1 MNMKKYTAD
10 TMVEAMKKVRTDFG
24 DDAIILSSKVVHSKG
39 FLGFFQK
46 KSVEVVAGYDP
57 PQQQQEMAYDP
68 IQHTPKQVDNS
79 TLELK
84 NEMAEMKK
92 LLKNIQIPSAISHYP
107 DEMQPLLTTFTETGL
122 VGTFYNRNCRRDL
135 Q

>member
-1 MNMKKYTAD
+1 M
-10 TMVEAMKKVRTDFG
+10 
-24 DDAIILSSKVVHSKG
+24 
-39 FLGFFQK
+39 
-46 KSVEVVAGYDP
+46 EVVAGYDP

-92 LLKNIQIPSAISHYP
+92 LLRNIQIPSADVALS
-107 DEMQPLLTTFTETGL
+107 
-122 VGTFYNRNCRRDL
+122 
-135 Q
+135 